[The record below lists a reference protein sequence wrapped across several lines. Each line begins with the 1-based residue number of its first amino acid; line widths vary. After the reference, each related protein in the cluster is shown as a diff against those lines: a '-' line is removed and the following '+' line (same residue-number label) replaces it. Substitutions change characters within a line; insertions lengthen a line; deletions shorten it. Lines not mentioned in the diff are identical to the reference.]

1 MMRFHLHKYKIE
13 SELAKGH
20 KHKLFGYAGNM
31 LGLNSFHFH
40 FFYGVCSYDNHTHY
54 FSGITG
60 MPVKTEFG
68 HIHKI
73 EGTLESNVLH
83 MHKFEGYTNEDIS
96 YFSSKQAASYEQ

>member
-1 MMRFHLHKYKIE
+1 MLRFHLHRYKIE
-13 SELAKGH
+13 SELTNGH
-20 KHKLFGYAGNM
+20 KHRLFGYAGNM

-60 MPVKTEFG
+60 MPVKTELG

-73 EGTLESNVLH
+73 EGILESNAMH
-83 MHKFEGYTNEDIS
+83 RHKFEGYTNEDIS
-96 YFSSKQAASYEQ
+96 YFSSRQAAGYGQ